1 MFEKLLPYEIAHT
14 ILGAYIQYHHQFKR
28 ITKRGQIRFENRD
41 WQGIQADS
49 KERQR
54 LYRNAVGDVVQQ
66 IGKTLGEEVRSDAF
80 WLQTKEYFAEDI
92 ANFNTKNIA
101 ETFYNSVFRHSHK
114 GLSADAN
121 LMFVHATGTY
131 REFRSTRPIFYH
143 FFLEKPFRSVF
154 HYIFSH
160 YKFDVPYENLER
172 DIGFI
177 IKTLEHF
184 LQEHQAPGNTL
195 QLEVLKSMFFRNK
208 TAYIVG
214 RLIIGRVYHPFV
226 LPLWHRENG
235 VVIDTLLLNNNN
247 LSSIFSYHRSY
258 FLVDVD
264 IASEMVDFLQS
275 ILPTKGLGEL
285 YNSIGFEKHGKT
297 VFYRDFLRHLKRS
310 DDKFTLAPGIRGM
323 VMRVFTLPS
332 YNVVFKLIKDKFEPP
347 KQMTEAVVKEKYR
360 LVHDHDRVGRMTD
373 FHTFENLIFD
383 RNRFD
388 ETLLEELLKVAPSKI
403 KLTDEHV
410 EILHVYVEKKMTPLN
425 LYLAKANLEEAEEAI
440 IEYGK
445 AIKQLAAANIFPGDM
460 LLKNF
465 GVTRLKRV
473 VFYDY
478 DEIGFL
484 TDYNFRVIPE
494 ARTEEE
500 EMSATPWYSVGE
512 NDIFPEEFRRFLIG
526 RRDVRQLFFKRH
538 GDLFT
543 AKFWREVQARLRSG
557 EMIDVFPYRKRLR
570 FKNVFADYCE
580 IE

>member
-1 MFEKLLPYEIAHT
+1 MFEKLLPYEIAHA
-14 ILGAYIQYHHQFKR
+14 IMGAYIHYLHQFKR

-41 WQGIQADS
+41 WQGIQADTN
-49 KERQR
+49 ERQR
-54 LYRNAVGDVVQQ
+54 LYRNSVGDAVQRIQ
-66 IGKTLGEEVRSDAF
+66 KTLGDEVRSDAF
-80 WLQTKEYFAEDI
+80 WLATKEYYAEDV

-101 ETFYNSVFRHSHK
+101 ETFYNSVFRHAHK

-121 LMFVHATGTY
+121 LMFVHATSTY

-143 FFLEKPFRSVF
+143 FFLEQPLHAAFN
-154 HYIFSH
+154 YIFSH
-160 YKFDVPYENLER
+160 YKFDAAFEDLNR
-172 DIGFI
+172 DINYI
-177 IKTLEHF
+177 IQTLEHF
-184 LQEHQAPGNTL
+184 LEKHQKLGNAL
-195 QLEVLKSMFFRNK
+195 QLEMLKSVFFRNK

-226 LPLWHRENG
+226 LPLWHKKDG
-235 VVIDTLLLNNNN
+235 IVVDALLLTTNQM
-247 LSSIFSYHRSY
+247 SSIFSYHRAY

-264 IASEMVDFLQS
+264 IASETVDFLQS

-285 YNSIGFEKHGKT
+285 YSSIGFEKHGKT
-297 VFYRDFLRHLKRS
+297 VFYRDFLRHLNRS
-310 DDKFTLAPGIRGM
+310 NDKFILAPGIRGM

-332 YNVVFKLIKDKFEPP
+332 YDVVFKLIKDKFEPP
-347 KQMTEAVVKEKYR
+347 KKMTEAMVKEKYR

-373 FHTFENLIFD
+373 FHTFENLVFE

-388 ETLLEELLKVAPSKI
+388 KTLLDELLRVAPSKI
-403 KLTDEHV
+403 VLTEDTV
-410 EILHVYVEKKMTPLN
+410 EILHLYVEKKMTPLN
-425 LYLAKANLEEAEEAI
+425 IYLNNATLEEAEDAI

-465 GVTRLKRV
+465 GVTRLRRV

-512 NDIFPEEFRRFLIG
+512 NDIFPEEFRRF
-526 RRDVRQLFFKRH
+526 
-538 GDLFT
+538 
-543 AKFWREVQARLRSG
+543 
-557 EMIDVFPYRKRLR
+557 
-570 FKNVFADYCE
+570 
-580 IE
+580 